1 MERKAEKENEYAIC
15 MQVSALAM
23 DPSGARVITGGYDYE
38 VRLWDFAGM
47 DSSLQSFRTIRP
59 CERQVIRV
67 TSKGLGDGT
76 APAGLATI
84 RLLKMKIVLMSYVLL
99 TDHPQSSP

>member
-1 MERKAEKENEYAIC
+1 MGKERARCRRGEIRRGGMQRKAEKENEHAIC
-15 MQVSALAM
+15 TQVSALAM

-59 CERQVIRV
+59 CERQVVRV
-67 TSKGLGDGT
+67 VSKGSGCW
-76 APAGLATI
+76 I
-84 RLLKMKIVLMSYVLL
+84 LLQQ
-99 TDHPQSSP
+99 DWQPPDC

>member
-15 MQVSALAM
+15 TQVSALAM

-47 DSSLQSFRTIRP
+47 DSSLQSFRTVRP
-59 CERQVIRV
+59 CERQVVRV
-67 TSKGLGDGT
+67 ASVGT
-76 APAGLATI
+76 APAGLATT
-84 RLLKMKIVLMSYVLL
+84 RLLKLKIVVCF
-99 TDHPQSSP
+99 

>member
-15 MQVSALAM
+15 TQVSALAM

-47 DSSLQSFRTIRP
+47 DSSLQSFRTVRP
-59 CERQVIRV
+59 CERQVV
-67 TSKGLGDGT
+67 ASVGT
-76 APAGLATI
+76 APAGLATT
-84 RLLKMKIVLMSYVLL
+84 RLLKLKIVACF
-99 TDHPQSSP
+99 